1 MNKYDIKLISERKFG
16 VITYQ
21 YYQVVNYDG
30 YKQALEEFVKEL
42 NKESMFNIDWYIQ
55 DAEKGILEKMI
66 DTLD

>member
-1 MNKYDIKLISERKFG
+1 MNKYDIKFINERKFG

-30 YKQALEEFVKEL
+30 DKEALEVMVKKL
-42 NKESMFNIDWYIQ
+42 NDDSLFNIDWYIQ